1 MDLRL
6 KFREIIKA
14 RRLITDSKFT
24 DKNIITNLLLEDYNE
39 TVKFLSSATN
49 VEIACAIDA
58 LTNLVRILNNSQ
70 ARKIIEI
77 FKQKR
82 EQFENIQ
89 YFTSTDFDKEIR
101 LAEQYINWYL
111 QM

>member
-6 KFREIIKA
+6 KFREIIKV
-14 RRLITDSKFT
+14 RRLLTDSKFT
-24 DKNIITNLLLEDYNE
+24 DINDITNLLLEDFDE
-39 TVKFLSSATN
+39 TIKFLNGATN
-49 VEIACAIDA
+49 IEIACAIDA
-58 LTNLVRILNNSQ
+58 LTNLVKVLNNSQ
-70 ARKIIEI
+70 AKKIIEI

-101 LAEQYINWYL
+101 LAEQYVN
-111 QM
+111 